1 MLCKSS
7 GYGRMY
13 SAQLTYLL
21 RGRQQ
26 CHDYSHRCGKQLWGE
41 VSTTALYHIVLWKS
55 SNEELSMTN
64 AQQSCGTCDEGL
76 QTRYPILVSSCLP
89 RLRLKKKK
97 KKSITLCPL
106 SLVWL
111 SKQSFQVQNNFIWKC
126 ALSAVIAAQRHVWYV
141 FLPPEDWCTDTPC
154 TPQAWNLRPL
164 GGS

>member
-7 GYGRMY
+7 GYSRMY

-21 RGRQQ
+21 PGRQQ
-26 CHDYSHRCGKQLWGE
+26 CHDYSRRCGKQLWGE

-64 AQQSCGTCDEGL
+64 AQQSYGTCDEGL

-97 KKSITLCPL
+97 KSITLCPL
-106 SLVWL
+106 SHVWL

-126 ALSAVIAAQRHVWYV
+126 ALSAVMLSAMSGMFFFLLRTDALTPHVHHRHGISG
-141 FLPPEDWCTDTPC
+141 P
-154 TPQAWNLRPL
+154 
-164 GGS
+164 